1 MPTLKGLRM
10 SVARRNDGRYVV
22 KFKDEEGRWR
32 QRSFRSEAEAATFDS
47 ECQYDES
54 ENERLTVLEAVLVYL
69 KNTVLAPTTISIYK
83 FIVHG
88 YQRKDGTHTAGPAE
102 ILASRFVDTL
112 TWRDLNT
119 VRDNCRARNMK
130 PTSINAVTGK
140 LCAAFNWCAGHDLL
154 EKNPWAK
161 YGRLEARSEHRTG
174 TLEDFRK
181 IYAHLPEWFQWAC
194 RTAMSLCLRPG
205 IVELFRLRWSAFRWQ
220 ERAVSVYM
228 GKVGEAKTVY
238 PPEDYLEEAWTRFCA
253 DKRDSSMLVCRSG
266 RGGPVSA
273 DCYLGAWKRACR
285 RAGVKM
291 PLYAVRHICA
301 SEMLAGGA
309 DLAAV
314 AAQLGHKDLT
324 TTGRYYAHALP
335 SAQKAAA
342 KALPS
347 CTNLVQVGA
356 ENKEKQKQ

>member
-10 SVARRNDGRYVV
+10 SVARRNDGRFVV
-22 KFKDEEGRWR
+22 KYKDEEGRWK
-32 QRSFRSEAEAATFDS
+32 QRSFRSEAEARTFDS
-47 ECQYDES
+47 ECQYDAT
-54 ENERLTVLEAVLVYL
+54 ENERVTVLEAVLVYL
-69 KNTVLAPTTISIYK
+69 KNNSFCPQTVKIFK

-88 YQRKDGTHTAGPAE
+88 YDRKDGTHTEGPAE
-102 ILASRFVDTL
+102 VLASRFVDTL

-119 VRDNCRARNMK
+119 VRDNCRARKMK
-130 PTSINAVTGK
+130 PASINAVTGK
-140 LCAAFNWCAGHDLL
+140 LGAAFNWCAGHDML

-161 YGRLEARSEHRTG
+161 YGRLEARSTPRAG

-181 IYAHLPEWFQWAC
+181 IYAKLPAWFQWAC
-194 RTAMSLCLRPG
+194 RTAIGLCLRPG
-205 IVELFRLRWSAFRWQ
+205 LAELFSLRWEAFRWQ
-220 ERAVSVYM
+220 EKSVSVFM
-228 GKVGEAKTVY
+228 GKVGDAKTVF
-238 PPEDYLEEAWTRFCA
+238 PPEDYLNEAWRRFCA
-253 DKRDSSMLVCRSG
+253 DGQDGSRLVCRSG
-266 RGGPVSA
+266 RDAPVSA
-273 DCYLGAWKRACR
+273 DCYIGAWKRACR
-285 RAGVKM
+285 HAGVRM

-314 AAQLGHKDLT
+314 AAQLGHRNIT

-335 SAQKAAA
+335 QAQRLAA

-356 ENKEKQKQ
+356 ENEEKQLQ